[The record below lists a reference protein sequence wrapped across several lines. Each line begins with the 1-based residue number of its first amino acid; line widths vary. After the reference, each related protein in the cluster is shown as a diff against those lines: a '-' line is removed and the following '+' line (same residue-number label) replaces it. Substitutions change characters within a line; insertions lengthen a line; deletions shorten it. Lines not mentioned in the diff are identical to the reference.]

1 MQASNG
7 LNRRFFKGVG
17 NSGERNKA
25 HASADD
31 SNRTTTKVKVVRRV
45 HGPAQIDY
53 LIVSRYHCRAGGCQS
68 PH

>member
-17 NSGERNKA
+17 NSGGRNKE
-25 HASADD
+25 HASD
-31 SNRTTTKVKVVRRV
+31 SNRKTTKVKVVGGVDR
-45 HGPAQIDY
+45 PAQIDY

-68 PH
+68 PR